1 MSSNIAEGVGGGG
14 GGVKNV
20 NSKYNSNTVGL
31 NTHLCIVPFSN
42 QFSNLSLVDR
52 LGSEFSLSFN

>member
-1 MSSNIAEGVGGGG
+1 MGVW
-14 GGVKNV
+14 GVKNV